1 MRVGSG
7 TGPFTTA
14 PVRLAVS
21 TISSADWSI
30 SGSRTLQPDADFL
43 LCTCHFRYLIR
54 WTFAMTL
61 IAPIA
66 MEQGLSLHPQRAQR
80 RRRVVAKVIE

>member
-14 PVRLAVS
+14 PVRFAVS

-30 SGSRTLQPDADFL
+30 SL
-43 LCTCHFRYLIR
+43 
-54 WTFAMTL
+54 
-61 IAPIA
+61 
-66 MEQGLSLHPQRAQR
+66 
-80 RRRVVAKVIE
+80 